1 MPWLNHGMT
10 KMDGIANDTFCRDNN
25 IMVLE
30 NQRQW
35 WLLAAMSG
43 VLGLIVLDETIVT
56 VSLPSITRDLGLSVT
71 AAHWVVN
78 AYLISFTC
86 TVAIAGRFGDHFS
99 RRHYFTAGAALF
111 ALASG
116 LAALA
121 TDGAMLIGAR
131 ALQGVA
137 AALIFPT
144 SIALI
149 TTAFAPE
156 KRGVAFGY
164 QTTVGGV
171 FMSTGPLIGGLLTET
186 VSWRMI
192 FWIGIPVVVAI
203 VGVLWWIWSPTY
215 DARRKPSS
223 GPRSRMDI
231 AGPVYLV
238 ISLLG
243 LVVCVMQGPSWGWL
257 SPLTIGLFVTGCVM
271 LALFFYR
278 ERTYSAPL
286 LDLSLLNIPE
296 FRGGVMIFAIF
307 QFEKITMFVFVAQ
320 FFQEI
325 LKTSPIMSGVAV
337 SLAVLPT
344 LATSILIGKSVDRL
358 GSQYV
363 LVRGVAIHGL
373 AILLFAIAT
382 LQESYLLAFLPL
394 ILWGASMP
402 SIAIPTRRA
411 QMNNIQPDKQ
421 AQASGINLTVQ
432 MFGGSLGLAAC
443 SALLAE
449 THSYVLVF
457 LVIGLATL
465 LTVPVALQSIE
476 GRKT

>member
-1 MPWLNHGMT
+1 MSKANSKTRLRSFKPGLE
-10 KMDGIANDTFCRDNN
+10 KMAFD
-25 IMVLE
+25 

-56 VSLPSITRDLGLSVT
+56 VSLPTITKDLGLSVT
-71 AAHWVVN
+71 AAHWVIN

-99 RRHYFTAGAALF
+99 RRHYFTSGAVLF

-121 TDGAMLIGAR
+121 SDGAVLICAR

-192 FWIGIPVVVAI
+192 FWIGIPVVLAI
-203 VGVLWWIWSPTY
+203 VGMLWWIWSPTY
-215 DARRKPSS
+215 DAKRKQLPASKT
-223 GPRSRMDI
+223 RMDI

-238 ISLLG
+238 VSLLG
-243 LVVCVMQGPSWGWL
+243 LVVCVMQGPTWGWL
-257 SPLTIGLFVTGCVM
+257 SPMTIGLFAVGCVM
-271 LALFFYR
+271 LAMFFSR
-278 ERTYSAPL
+278 ERTHSAPL
-286 LDLSLLNIPE
+286 LDLSLLSIPE

-320 FFQEI
+320 FFQEV

-337 SLAVLPT
+337 SLAILPT

-358 GSQYV
+358 GSQTV
-363 LVRGVAIHGL
+363 LVRGVVIHGA

-382 LQESYLLAFLPL
+382 LQHNYLLAFLPL

-411 QMNNIQPDKQ
+411 QMNNIPLDKQ
-421 AQASGINLTVQ
+421 AQASGINLTIQ

-443 SALLAE
+443 SAFLAE

-457 LVIGLATL
+457 AMIGGITL
-465 LTVPVALQSIE
+465 LTVPVAKRHIE
-476 GRKT
+476 GRKAS